1 MDASETIK
9 LIKSTYE
16 KNEYGVAQKR
26 EIARPVYVQVD
37 SVTQSEFFQAGANG
51 LKPEYRFTMFR
62 YDYDNETIV
71 EYNNERYSVYRTY
84 IQRKDIIELYVT
96 KDKGVQNGRNDST

>member
-1 MDASETIK
+1 MDASEVIK
-9 LIKSTYE
+9 LIKITYT
-16 KNEYGVAQKR
+16 KDDYGVSRKQ
-26 EIARPVYVQVD
+26 ETARQVYVQVD

-62 YDYDNETIV
+62 YDYDKETIV
-71 EYNNERYSVYRTY
+71 EYDRDRYSVYRTY

-96 KDKGVQNGRNDST
+96 KDKGVQNGGNNST

>member
-9 LIKSTYE
+9 LIKITYE
-16 KNEYGVAQKR
+16 KNEYGVPQKKENPR
-26 EIARPVYVQVD
+26 QVYVQVD

-96 KDKGVQNGRNDST
+96 KDKGVQNGRDDST